1 MITNILHSIIEKLD
15 SIGVPYMLSGS
26 VAMGYYTVSR
36 STRDIDFV
44 IYLELDKV
52 DAMELLFKNDYF
64 NKESVVVEVKK
75 KGMFNVILQESSYK
89 IDFIIVKDNEYGKLE
104 FSRRK
109 LIDDFEKSIY
119 VVSVEDL
126 IINKLRW
133 IQQIFSD
140 RQYNDIEN
148 LIMGNKLDMD
158 YLNTQI
164 KKLRLNTFQLFENEQ
179 L

>member
-1 MITNILHSIIEKLD
+1 MITDILHRVIEKLD
-15 SIGVPYMLSGS
+15 SIEIPYMLSGS

-44 IYLELDKV
+44 IYLDLEKV
-52 DAMELLFKNDYF
+52 DAMQVLFKDDYF
-64 NKESVVVEVKK
+64 NKETVIVEVKK
-75 KGMFNVILQESSYK
+75 KGMFNVILQSSSYK
-89 IDFIIVKDNEYGKLE
+89 IDFIIVKDDEYGKLE

-109 LIDDFEKSIY
+109 LVNDFEKPIY

-148 LIMGNKLDMD
+148 LIMGNELDMD
-158 YLNTQI
+158 YLTTQF
-164 KKLRLNTFQLFENEQ
+164 KKLRLNTFQLFENG
-179 L
+179 